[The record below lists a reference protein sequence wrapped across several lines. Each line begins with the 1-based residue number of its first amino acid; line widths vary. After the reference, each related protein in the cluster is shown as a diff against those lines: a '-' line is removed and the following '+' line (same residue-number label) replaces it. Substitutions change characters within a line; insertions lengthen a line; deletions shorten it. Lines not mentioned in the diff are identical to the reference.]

1 MRDSINNEE
10 INEEVRNKSNSERN
24 LRDPLAD
31 NKTLTFSD
39 DAVFQNR
46 DRNVT
51 LNKKSKTYE
60 WRCFKL
66 IYFI

>member
-60 WRCFKL
+60 
-66 IYFI
+66 